1 MKLTEIKT
9 MLGQTGLPNTYYSY
23 PIGEVPALPYIVWY
37 LPYSDNV
44 AADDKVYK
52 KIESLNIELYT
63 KTKNFAKEKAVED
76 VLDTWQMVWEKTESY
91 LDDEKM
97 YEVLYEM
104 QIIVDDEEI
113 NNG

>member
-9 MLGQTGLPNTYYSY
+9 MLGQTGLKNTYYSY
-23 PIGEVPALPYIVWY
+23 PIGDVPALPYLVWY
-37 LPYSDNV
+37 LPSSENV

-52 KIESLNIELYT
+52 RVETLNIELYT
-63 KTKNFAKEKAVED
+63 KTKDFTTEAAVEA
-76 VLDTWQMVWEKTESY
+76 VLEAWNMVWDKTESY
-91 LDDEKM
+91 LEDEKM

-104 QIIVDDEEI
+104 QIFVDDEEI

>member
-9 MLGQTGLPNTYYSY
+9 MLGQTGLSTTYYSF
-23 PIGEVPALPYIVWY
+23 PIGEVPALPYLVWY
-37 LPYSDNV
+37 LPSSNNV
-44 AADDKVYK
+44 DADDKVYK
-52 KIESLNIELYT
+52 KIETLNIELYT
-63 KTKNFAKEKAVED
+63 KTKDFATEATVEG
-76 VLDTWQMVWEKTESY
+76 VLEAWDMVWEKSESY

>member
-9 MLGQTGLPNTYYSY
+9 MLGQTGLSTTYYSF
-23 PIGEVPALPYIVWY
+23 PIGEVPALPYLVWY
-37 LPYSDNV
+37 LPSSNNV

-52 KIESLNIELYT
+52 KIETLNIELYT
-63 KTKNFAKEKAVED
+63 KTKDFAKEATVEG
-76 VLDTWQMVWEKTESY
+76 VLEAWDMVWEKSESY

>member
-9 MLGQTGLPNTYYSY
+9 MLGQTGLSTTYYSF
-23 PIGEVPALPYIVWY
+23 PIGDVPALPYLVWY
-37 LPYSDNV
+37 LPSSNNV
-44 AADDKVYK
+44 DADDKVYK
-52 KIESLNIELYT
+52 KIETLNIELYT
-63 KTKNFAKEKAVED
+63 KTKSFAKEKAVED
-76 VLDTWQMVWEKTESY
+76 VLDTWQMVWEKSESY

>member
-9 MLGQTGLPNTYYSY
+9 MLGQTGLKATYYSY
-23 PIGEVPALPYIVWY
+23 PIGDVPALPYLVWY
-37 LPYSDNV
+37 LPSSENV

-52 KIESLNIELYT
+52 RVETLNIELYT
-63 KTKNFAKEKAVED
+63 KTKDFATEAVVEA
-76 VLDTWQMVWEKTESY
+76 VLEAWNMVWDKTESY
-91 LDDEKM
+91 LEDEKM

-104 QIIVDDEEI
+104 QIFVDDEEI